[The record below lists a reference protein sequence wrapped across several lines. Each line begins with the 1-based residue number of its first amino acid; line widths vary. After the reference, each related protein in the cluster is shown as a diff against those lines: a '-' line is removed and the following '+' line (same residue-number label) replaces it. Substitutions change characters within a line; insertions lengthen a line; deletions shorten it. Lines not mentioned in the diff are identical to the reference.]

1 MLLGRQE
8 QTQGGTIVSKR
19 FVARALAALLLF
31 ASFAANSAGL
41 GTLRVLSA
49 LGEPLRAEIDIV
61 SLRRGEQDTLS
72 VRLASSEA
80 FRQAGVEFHPALIG
94 LKLTIQRRDGQP
106 IVGVTSRGPVNEPFL
121 EMLVELE
128 WAGGRLVREYTVLL
142 DPPTYIP
149 PPPAGAVMGPTAPAT
164 AAPAQPVTPAAPA
177 EPSAAPAPSAAITP
191 AVDYE
196 VVKGDTLSKIARE
209 HMHAGVTFNQMM
221 IAIYRAN
228 QEAFIRE
235 NINLVRAG
243 RILRIPDRDEVSAAV
258 GRDEA
263 KEIVLEHMAR
273 FAEYRRQIAAAAPT
287 APGTAG
293 ARTAEGQ
300 ITTDAGKA
308 EPEGSRDQLKLS
320 RAEPEKPGA
329 PSAAAAAAREDDRVA
344 RDRELEEAQSRVG
357 ELEKNIADL
366 QKLLEIK
373 NQQIAQLEQSAASAT
388 AVPAGKPAAEAPK
401 PPAEAPKP
409 AAEAPKPAAEAPKPA
424 PPAAK
429 PAAEA
434 PKPKPAPAKPRPVAP
449 APQPAPSLLDEYLGD
464 PLMLGG
470 LGLVILLL
478 VGYGAY
484 AWKRKKRVAQS
495 KLGDSLLNV
504 AAAGGA
510 AAGAEAG
517 AGAALGMEAEEV
529 DPLAEADVYLAYG
542 RDTQAEEILR
552 EALQKDASRAA
563 IHEKLLEIY
572 AKRRDA
578 KAFETAALKL
588 KGLVNEQGPE
598 WERAMAL
605 GRSIDPGNRLYGE
618 GEAAPVAPDFGA
630 PEAAPAVDFNIE
642 ATTTGIDRKGSD
654 VTLDFDL
661 GGATSEE
668 PAAAEER
675 PKVDTTGPLDFD
687 LGTTTME
694 KSPVA
699 EEPAA
704 GAPAGGGGLDFEL
717 SLDTGERPAAAAE
730 ASAPGGGESTDFGM
744 ISLDLGGGEAEA
756 PAPGGGDA
764 KWQEVATKLDLAKAY
779 EEMGDKDG
787 ARELLNEVAR
797 EGDAAQQAQAQ
808 QMLASLG

>member
-1 MLLGRQE
+1 M
-8 QTQGGTIVSKR
+8 SKR
-19 FVARALAALLLF
+19 FLAQALAALLFF
-31 ASFAANSAGL
+31 ASFAANAAGL

-49 LGEPLRAEIDIV
+49 LGEPLRAEIEIV
-61 SLRRGEQDTLS
+61 ALRSGEQDTLS

-94 LKLTIQRRDGQP
+94 LKLTVQRRDGQP
-106 IVGVTSRGPVNEPFL
+106 IVALTSRGPVNEPFL
-121 EMLVELE
+121 EMLIELE

-149 PPPAGAVMGPTAPAT
+149 PPPAGAVMGPTTPAA
-164 AAPAQPVTPAAPA
+164 AAPSQPVTPAAPV

-243 RILRIPDRDEVSAAV
+243 RILRIPDRDTVTAV

-263 KEIVLEHMAR
+263 KEVVLEHMAR

-293 ARTAEGQ
+293 TRTAEGQ
-300 ITTDAGKA
+300 ITADAGRA
-308 EPEGSRDQLKLS
+308 EPDSSRDQLKLS

-357 ELEKNIADL
+357 ELEKNITDL

-373 NQQIAQLEQSAASAT
+373 NQQIAQLEQSAAAS
-388 AVPAGKPAAEAPK
+388 AGKPAAET
-401 PPAEAPKP
+401 PKP
-409 AAEAPKPAAEAPKPA
+409 AAEAPKPAAETPKPAAEAPKPA
-424 PPAAK
+424 AQPAK

-449 APQPAPSLLDEYLGD
+449 APQPEPSLLDEYLGD

-484 AWKRKKRVAQS
+484 AWKRKKQATQS
-495 KLGDSLLNV
+495 QLGDSLLNV
-504 AAAGGA
+504 AAAGGGA
-510 AAGAEAG
+510 AVGAGAVAAGA
-517 AGAALGMEAEEV
+517 AAGMEAEEV

-552 EALQKDASRAA
+552 EALQKDSGRAA
-563 IHEKLLEIY
+563 LHEKLLEIY
-572 AKRRDA
+572 AKRRDT
-578 KAFETAALKL
+578 KAFETTALKL
-588 KGLVNEQGPE
+588 KGLVKEQGPE
-598 WERAMAL
+598 WEKTMAL

-618 GEAAPVAPDFGA
+618 GEAAPVMPNFGS

-642 ATTTGIDRKGSD
+642 ATSAGIDRKGSD

-668 PAAAEER
+668 PAAAEAGAEDR
-675 PKVDTTGPLDFD
+675 PKLVDTTGPLDFD

-694 KSPVA
+694 KSPLA
-699 EEPAA
+699 EEPSAA
-704 GAPAGGGGLDFEL
+704 APAAGGGLDFEL
-717 SLDTGERPAAAAE
+717 SLDSGERPAAAAE
-730 ASAPGGGESTDFGM
+730 ERAPGGGESTDLGM
-744 ISLDLGGGEAEA
+744 ISLDLGGGEGEA
-756 PAPGGGDA
+756 AAPGGGDA

-787 ARELLNEVAR
+787 AREILQEVIK
-797 EGDAAQQAQAQ
+797 EGDAQQQAEATE
-808 QMLASLG
+808 LLGKLG